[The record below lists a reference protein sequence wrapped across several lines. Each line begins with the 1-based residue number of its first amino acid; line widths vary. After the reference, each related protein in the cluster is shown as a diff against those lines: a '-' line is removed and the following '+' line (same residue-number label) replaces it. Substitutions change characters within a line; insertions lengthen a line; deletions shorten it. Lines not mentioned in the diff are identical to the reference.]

1 MFQTILLT
9 FVICLQ
15 IIHSPDVFDIGKIMQ
30 VNYEGYNNELMW
42 YNGTK
47 DTLLILSE
55 PCENCHIVTVNVVDC
70 DG

>member
-30 VNYEGYNNELMW
+30 VNHEGYSNELMW
-42 YNGTK
+42 YNGVN
-47 DTLLILSE
+47 DTLLMLTE
-55 PCENCHIVTVNVVDC
+55 ECKNCHIVVVNITDC
-70 DG
+70 

>member
-30 VNYEGYNNELMW
+30 VNHEGYNNELMW

-47 DTLLILSE
+47 DTLLMLSE
-55 PCENCHIVTVNVVDC
+55 PCENCHIVVVNITDC
-70 DG
+70 

>member
-15 IIHSPDVFDIGKIMQ
+15 IIHSPEVFDIGKIMQ
-30 VNYEGYNNELMW
+30 VSYEGYNNELMW